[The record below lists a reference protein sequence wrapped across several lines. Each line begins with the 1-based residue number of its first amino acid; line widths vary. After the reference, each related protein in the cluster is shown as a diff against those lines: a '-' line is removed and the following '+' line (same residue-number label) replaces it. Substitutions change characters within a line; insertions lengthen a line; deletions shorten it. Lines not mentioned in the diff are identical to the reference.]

1 MNAITKNTGTESLL
15 PDPTM
20 SKPTLPWESDF
31 SLVLGG
37 PFYQLLLRAHL
48 SGSALELV
56 RRRALAI
63 SLFAWLPLV
72 ILTAFEGH
80 LFGTRNLAFLRDIE
94 SHVRFLVALPI
105 LILAELIVHRR
116 LMWVVKS
123 FVDRGVVVPEEMPKF
138 HVALAAAIR
147 ARNSPWLESAL
158 LLFVFT
164 AGHWIWQH
172 EVALGVATWYA
183 APNATGTH
191 LTSAGYWYSFVSI
204 PVVQFILL
212 RWYLRL
218 VIWFLFLWRV
228 SRLSLRLLPTHPDF
242 AGGIG
247 FLGKSSYAFSSILF
261 AQGTLLAG
269 LIASR
274 IFYQGENLMSFKV
287 NIFTLVG
294 FFVLVLLG
302 PLTMFTPQLSRIKRR
317 GLIEYGALATAYVAD
332 FDKKWLRG
340 GAKGEELLGTPDLQS
355 LADLANSYAVVRKM
369 RTVPF
374 SLHDLTRLV
383 GATALPILPL
393 LLTIMPVEELLT
405 RLLKIIF

>member
-1 MNAITKNTGTESLL
+1 MNPITNNTGTESLL

-20 SKPTLPWESDF
+20 SKPPLPWESDF

-63 SLFAWLPLV
+63 TLFAWLPLA

-80 LFGTRNLAFLRDIE
+80 LFGTQNLAFLRDIE

-116 LMWVVKS
+116 LMPMVKS
-123 FVDRGVVVPEEMPKF
+123 FVDRGVVAPEGMPKF
-138 HVALAAAIR
+138 HAALAAAIR
-147 ARNSPWLESAL
+147 ARNSLWLESAL
-158 LLFVFT
+158 LLFAFT
-164 AGHWIWQH
+164 GGHWIWQH
-172 EVALGVATWYA
+172 EVALGVTTWYA
-183 APNATGTH
+183 APNATGIH

-204 PVVQFILL
+204 PVFQFIVL

-228 SRLSLRLLPTHPDF
+228 SRLNLRLLPTHPDF

-247 FLGKSSYAFSSILF
+247 FLGNSSYAFSSILF
-261 AQGTLLAG
+261 AQGALLAG

-274 IFYQGENLMSFKV
+274 IFYQGESLMSFKV
-287 NIFTLVG
+287 SIFTLVC

-302 PLTMFTPQLSRIKRR
+302 PLTMFTPQLSRVRR
-317 GLIEYGALATAYVAD
+317 LGLIEYGTLATVYVAD

-340 GAKGEELLGTPDLQS
+340 SSKGQEILGTPDLQS
-355 LADLANSYAVVRKM
+355 LADLANSYAVVREM
-369 RTVPF
+369 RIVPF
-374 SLHDLTRLV
+374 SLHDLARLV
-383 GATALPILPL
+383 GATACPILPL